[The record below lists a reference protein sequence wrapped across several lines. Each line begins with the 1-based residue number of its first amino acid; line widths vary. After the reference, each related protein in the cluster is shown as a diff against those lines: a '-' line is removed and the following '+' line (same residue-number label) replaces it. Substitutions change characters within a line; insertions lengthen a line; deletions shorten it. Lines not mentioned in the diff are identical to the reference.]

1 MNKVLFV
8 ATISRHILRFHLP
21 FLKWFQ
27 EQGFETHVAA
37 AGEEEIPYC
46 DVKHTVPIA
55 RSPFSLK
62 NLQANKVLKEIIDK
76 YHFTIIHGH
85 TPMGGVLART
95 ASIKARKK
103 GTKVLYTAHGFHFF
117 TGAPFTNWLFYYPV
131 EKFLSNYTDAIIT
144 INQEDY
150 QLLFKKNFK
159 SPGKH
164 LINGVGVNN
173 ERFKPVSREEKSNLR
188 KQLGYSDNQL
198 ILIYVAEFIPRK
210 NHKFLI
216 EATPTLKK
224 NIPNLKILLAGRGE
238 LLEKSKDLSMKLG
251 VDGVIDFLGF
261 RNDVEKLMAISDIGI
276 STSKQEGLGLNLA
289 EEMLT
294 GLPIVA
300 SQDRGHRELVINGSN
315 GFLFEQNNKK
325 KFIEK
330 VSLLA
335 KEKEMRESFGQKSIE
350 LAKKFT
356 LPNAIEAMAKIY
368 KQYID

>member
-1 MNKVLFV
+1 MKKVLFV
-8 ATISRHILRFHLP
+8 ATITKHILRFHLP

-46 DVKHTVPIA
+46 DVKHPVPIA
-55 RSPFSLK
+55 RSPFSLR
-62 NLQANKVLKEIIDK
+62 NVYANQVLKKIIDSNN
-76 YHFTIIHGH
+76 FSIIHGH
-85 TPMGGVLART
+85 TPMGGVLARA
-95 ASIKARKK
+95 ASVSSRKN
-103 GTKVLYTAHGFHFF
+103 GTRVLYTAHGFHFF
-117 TGAPFTNWLFYYPV
+117 RGAPWINWLLYYPM
-131 EKFLSNYTDAIIT
+131 EKLLSRHTDGIIT

-150 QLLFKKNFK
+150 QVVFKKNFK

-164 LINGVGVNN
+164 LIYGVGVND
-173 ERFKPVSREEKSNLR
+173 ERFKPVSREEKTNLR
-188 KQLGYSDNQL
+188 KVLGYSENQL

-216 EATPTLKK
+216 ESTPALKK
-224 NIPNLKILLAGRGE
+224 NIPDLKIILAGRGE
-238 LLEKSKDLSMKLG
+238 LLEKSKELSKKLG
-251 VDGVIDFLGF
+251 VVGVIDFLGF
-261 RNDVEKLMAISDIGI
+261 RNDVEKLMAIADIGI

-300 SQDRGHRELVINGSN
+300 TQDRGHRELVINGYN

-325 KFIEK
+325 EFIEK
-330 VSLLA
+330 ISLLA
-335 KEKEMRESFGQKSIE
+335 KENELRESFGQQSIE
-350 LAKKFT
+350 LAQKFT